1 MWRRAVLTCQ
11 FNRYRSDSVSWI
23 LWILED
29 SKLQVMPM
37 IFFIYKWYSYCPYGS
52 ILGGFRSI
60 PKSWGAPLFIIHFCL
75 GFSLINHPATKG
87 YHHGSMTL
95 GPGSEARKA
104 NHQSGGV
111 GEGHGSVVGQR
122 HLSIRV
128 HTECIIYLMC
138 IFSTCLLYLV
148 FVYNL
153 LTIYLLSI

>member
-1 MWRRAVLTCQ
+1 MLTCQ
-11 FNRYRSDSVSWI
+11 FNRSRSDSVSWI

-37 IFFIYKWYSYCPYGS
+37 IFFIYKLYLLLPIW
-52 ILGGFRSI
+52 IHIRRHIRSI

-75 GFSLINHPATKG
+75 GFSLKKNIQRQRGTT
-87 YHHGSMTL
+87 MTL

-128 HTECIIYLMC
+128 HTECIIYLLC